1 MQVMNQMAFKEGE
14 QAKIFDAN
22 FISMYN
28 KDKNEFEYYIQ
39 RLIGMEI
46 EDESS
51 LASGKKWVP
60 YINSKREDWTFLCEN
75 NRIVCHEDEILF
87 RFEES

>member
-1 MQVMNQMAFKEGE
+1 MNSLAFKESE

-28 KDKNEFEYYIQ
+28 KEKKEFEYYIQ
-39 RLIGMEI
+39 RLIGLEI
-46 EDESS
+46 QDESQPT
-51 LASGKKWVP
+51 SGKNWIP

-87 RFEES
+87 RFEEPK